1 MSFDSFQEDETEGIT
16 GYAGEAYG
24 EAYLHISLKKRYCLH
39 TALVVLFK
47 RVQGGRI

>member
-1 MSFDSFQEDETEGIT
+1 MSFDSFQEDETEEIT
-16 GYAGEAYG
+16 GCAG